1 MSASYALALP
11 ESRVRRPALYG
22 TRAQLA
28 AGNGDVEGYL
38 ALAGCDRRAGTA
50 SYALRIV
57 NQSAH
62 PLRAR
67 MTCARLRGEAVL
79 AYPLDIHIAPFSIS
93 ETLLPVRVADVGPYD
108 RAIVQV
114 AGEEIAF
121 SLEAPAPQR
130 KGARKRWIAAGAS
143 ALAFT
148 LISAFAAA
156 AVTPRI
162 GAIAAPAR
170 ALAGTAIDVPYAFGG
185 WATMRY
191 ALQTPDGR
199 QIFAGLRTQH
209 QGTLHFQV
217 PAAAG
222 HDVVLGITV
231 AGPFG
236 QQHSAQRIAIAG
248 APPRTAAKP
257 AQTQQPRIGEL
268 VVATPVVHAGGKLQL
283 AYVTNASSG
292 EVWLVDEAGRLWAS
306 APMSTSGSV
315 TMTVPHGTSGHKL
328 RALLRVRNGKAE
340 ALASVAFSVVPWE
353 NDGAQ
358 AAPAPKSAAMPV
370 LAISSEA
377 AAPGDSITVSITGRH
392 GDAQV
397 ALTDASGNAIE
408 QGDIAA
414 GQNAVTLTAPSVTE
428 ATTYYVTASVRQ
440 GIGEQTLVKKLTV
453 TPR

>member
-11 ESRVRRPALYG
+11 ESRTRRPALYG

-114 AGEEIAF
+114 AGEDVAF

-148 LISAFAAA
+148 LISAFSAA

-162 GAIAAPAR
+162 GAIAAPER

-191 ALQTPDGR
+191 ALETPDGR
-199 QIFAGLRTQH
+199 QISAGLRTEH

-222 HDVVLGITV
+222 RDVVLGVTV

-236 QQHSAQRIAIAG
+236 KQRSAQRIAIAG
-248 APPRTAAKP
+248 APPRAAKP
-257 AQTQQPRIGEL
+257 ARTQPPRIGEF

-283 AYVTNASSG
+283 AYVTNAPSG
-292 EVWLVDEAGRLWAS
+292 EIWLVDEAGRLWAS
-306 APMSTSGSV
+306 APMDTSGTA
-315 TMTVPHGTSGHKL
+315 TMTVPHGTSGRKL
-328 RALLRVRNGKAE
+328 RALLRVRNGKAQ

-353 NDGAQ
+353 DDGAN
-358 AAPAPKSAAMPV
+358 AAPARQSAAAMPV
-370 LAISSEA
+370 LNISSEA
-377 AAPGDSITVSITGRH
+377 AAPGDTITVSIAGHH

-397 ALTDASGNAIE
+397 SLTDASGNAIE
-408 QGDIAA
+408 QGDIGA
-414 GQNAVTLTAPSVTE
+414 GQSAVTLTAPGVTE